1 MNLMILQKD
10 AMYNLSYLIYL
21 KNLLKMIY
29 MINDNTQIAYMPWCS
44 VSEC

>member
-10 AMYNLSYLIYL
+10 AMYNLSYLIYF

-29 MINDNTQIAYMPWCS
+29 MINDNTQIAYMP
-44 VSEC
+44 